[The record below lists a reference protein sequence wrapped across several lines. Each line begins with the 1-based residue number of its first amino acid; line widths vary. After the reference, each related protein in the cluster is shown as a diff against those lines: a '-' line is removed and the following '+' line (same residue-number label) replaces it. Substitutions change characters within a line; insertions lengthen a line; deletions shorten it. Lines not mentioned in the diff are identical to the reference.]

1 MRNVEAATT
10 LSPSQLMSYPFCVAK
25 RAAPAKKVAKKAAP
39 KKVAKKA
46 APKKVAKKAAKKTAK
61 KSGKK

>member
-46 APKKVAKKAAKKTAK
+46 AKKTAK

>member
-1 MRNVEAATT
+1 MVDDAMRNVEAATHT
-10 LSPSQLMSYPFCVAK
+10 FLSQLMSYPFCVAK

-46 APKKVAKKAAKKTAK
+46 AKKTAK